1 MKQNRR
7 TEHCKLQFDQIL
19 KQYRSSSVYL
29 AAAYHFSCPL
39 FYVFMGSYTTHN
51 CYISVGVNLL
61 KMATAG
67 PRQSL
72 KQGKRL
78 HSQTKEIILNV
89 YSYFESLSKKIK
101 GKGAFQRILEATS
114 KGGLELSPNISGI
127 IPPNEIEKSSLHSII
142 KQGKE
147 GTFNTPESRYRKT
160 CVRNVTD
167 GFKSGARLV
176 GVAMMQHFCHMV
188 ATSLQCKV

>member
-1 MKQNRR
+1 
-7 TEHCKLQFDQIL
+7 
-19 KQYRSSSVYL
+19 
-29 AAAYHFSCPL
+29 
-39 FYVFMGSYTTHN
+39 MGRYTSHN

-72 KQGKRL
+72 KQGKWL

-101 GKGAFQRILEATS
+101 GKGAFQRIPEATS

-127 IPPNEIEKSSLHSII
+127 IPPKEIGKSSLHSII
-142 KQGKE
+142 KQRKE
-147 GTFNTPESRYRKT
+147 GTFNTLESRYRKT
-160 CVRNVTD
+160 CVRNVID
-167 GFKSGARLV
+167 GFKSGARLA